1 MENKLEVKASAWEK
15 PLKNGSGN
23 YLSMQI
29 KINKDDFIA
38 LAKQHINSLD
48 KEIVLNANLF
58 KNDRKQSA
66 NHPDFQTPYKKPV
79 TNEMPF

>member
-29 KINKDDFIA
+29 KINKDELVT
-38 LAKQHINSLD
+38 LARGLVNSSE
-48 KEIVLNANLF
+48 KEVVLNANLF
-58 KNDRKQSA
+58 KNDRKQSP
-66 NHPDFQTPYKKPV
+66 NHPDFQTPYKKPA
-79 TNEMPF
+79 TQEIPF